1 MVETNEIELAID
13 DAIKTT
19 GDGRLSYKEA
29 SGELLRRL
37 AATINY
43 LDGDAGG
50 ARNLAA

>member
-1 MVETNEIELAID
+1 
-13 DAIKTT
+13 
-19 GDGRLSYKEA
+19 LSYKEA